1 MMTIEPGALV
11 VIALYALCLWII
23 WYVSPRL
30 PGAEPEPPRPWWRN
44 VRVWAS
50 LVAAAQIVTY
60 ALLS

>member
-1 MMTIEPGALV
+1 MTIEPGALV
-11 VIALYALCLWII
+11 VIGLYVVCLWII
-23 WYVSPRL
+23 WRVSPRL
-30 PGAEPEPPRPWWRN
+30 PGAQAELARPWWRN

>member
-1 MMTIEPGALV
+1 MTIEPGALIVIGLYV
-11 VIALYALCLWII
+11 VCLYVI
-23 WYVSPRL
+23 WRVSPRL
-30 PGAEPEPPRPWWRN
+30 PGAQPGAPRPWWRN